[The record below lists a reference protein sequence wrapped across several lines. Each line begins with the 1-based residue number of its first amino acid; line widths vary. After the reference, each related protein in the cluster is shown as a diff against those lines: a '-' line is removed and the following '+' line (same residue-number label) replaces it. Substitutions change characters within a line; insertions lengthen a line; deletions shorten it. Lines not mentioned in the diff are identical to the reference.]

1 MSRATSGSA
10 PSFTVSAQVV
20 WSTQRWATPSATP
33 LARTASRTCPVMS
46 SSSSRSR
53 VRTRMRS
60 AMALPQHAFDGV
72 ERARLE
78 LHGHVA
84 DAEALVHAVVDLV
97 QDALV
102 LRRVAHDGVA
112 AHGEEAAGH
121 GPDVEIVHL
130 VHAGDLLDGAAHLGQ
145 VDVPGHR
152 LEQHVHGLAD
162 QLPA

>member
-20 WSTQRWATPSATP
+20 CSTQRCTTPSATP
-33 LARTASRTCPVMS
+33 LARTASPTCAVMS

-53 VRTRMRS
+53 VRTRIRS
-60 AMALPQHAFDGV
+60 AMALPQRGFDGV

-84 DAEALVHAVVDLV
+84 DAEAVVHAVVDLV
-97 QDALV
+97 ENALV
-102 LRRVAHDGVA
+102 LRRVPHHGVA

-121 GPDVEIVHL
+121 GPDVEVVHL
-130 VHAGDLLDGAAHLGQ
+130 LHARDLLA
-145 VDVPGHR
+145 
-152 LEQHVHGLAD
+152 
-162 QLPA
+162 